1 MQSQNYKKKD
11 SIPLELRVSK
21 PTCDTCKKPIDN
33 AWDTFEKYKYKT
45 INGNIKEVWC
55 CIDCQL
61 NNLYK
66 EDEAC

>member
-1 MQSQNYKKKD
+1 MQNINETKA
-11 SIPLELRVSK
+11 IPLDALVSK
-21 PTCDTCKKPIDN
+21 PTCDTCKKPIEDSW
-33 AWDTFEKYKYKT
+33 ADFEKFRYKA

>member
-1 MQSQNYKKKD
+1 MRNTKITLTKA
-11 SIPLELRVSK
+11 IPVELPVSK
-21 PTCDTCKKPIDN
+21 PTCDTCKKEITD
-33 AWDTFEKYKYKT
+33 AWADFERFRYRT
-45 INGNIKEVWC
+45 IEGKIKETWC